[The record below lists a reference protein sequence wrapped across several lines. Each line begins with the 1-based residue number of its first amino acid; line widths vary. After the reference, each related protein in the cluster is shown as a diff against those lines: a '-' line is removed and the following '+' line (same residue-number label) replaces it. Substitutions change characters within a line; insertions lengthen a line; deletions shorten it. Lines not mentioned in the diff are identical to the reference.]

1 MLPRKSSY
9 DTLPVEGTTLTDLD
23 MSLVQR
29 HIANARERGRLTGS
43 SDPTEYLLQHQAIA
57 RVEDTLTPTVAGLL
71 MFTENAEQW
80 LGSGGVDVAQFHGS
94 HARLPDLT
102 FIEQVRGSLPQVIE
116 RTTQILW
123 ARIDHGYQI
132 VGAQRIESHTYPL
145 IVLRELT
152 VNALAHRL
160 WSIAGSRVRIH
171 IHPLSISW
179 ISPGELPEGISI
191 ENLLNVQYARNQA
204 LVQLLYEAGF
214 IEGLGLGLDS
224 VWDALHEIGSPP
236 PEMRSAGQTF
246 TIKVSA
252 TKLERPSTPVNA
264 PVERQKTIIQHIA
277 QRGALSISD
286 LETIMGINRRT
297 LQRDLRDLIDSGR
310 IHVDGRTTN
319 RRYSLGD
326 ESEGGSNL

>member
-1 MLPRKSSY
+1 M
-9 DTLPVEGTTLTDLD
+9 ENLD
-23 MSLVQR
+23 MALVQR
-29 HIANARERGRLTGS
+29 HITAAHERDRLTGS
-43 SDPTEYLLQHQAIA
+43 SDPIEYLLRHQAIA
-57 RVEDTLTPTVAGLL
+57 EVNEELIPTVSGML
-71 MFTENAEQW
+71 MFTEDSEQW
-80 LGSGGVDVAQFHGS
+80 LGSGGVDVAQFRGP

-102 FIEQVRGSLPQVIE
+102 FIEQVRGTLPQVIE

-123 ARIDHGYQI
+123 ARIEHGYKI
-132 VGAQRIESHTYPL
+132 VGAQRIESHAYPL

-171 IHPLSISW
+171 IHPQSISW

-224 VWDALHEIGSPP
+224 VWEALREISSPP

-246 TIKVSA
+246 TIKVA
-252 TKLERPSTPVNA
+252 AARLERESTATNA
-264 PVERQKTIIQHIA
+264 PAERQKAIIQHIA
-277 QRGALSISD
+277 QRGSISISD
-286 LETIMGINRRT
+286 LEDLMGFNRRT
-297 LQRDLRDLIDSGR
+297 IQRDLRDLVESGQLN
-310 IHVDGRTTN
+310 VEGRTTN
-319 RRYSLGD
+319 RRYSLTGD
-326 ESEGGSNL
+326 SGVDSN

>member
-1 MLPRKSSY
+1 MPMLPRKSNY
-9 DTLPVEGTTLTDLD
+9 DTLPVEGTTIEHLD

-29 HIANARERGRLTGS
+29 HITTARERRRLSGS
-43 SDPTEYLLQHQAIA
+43 GDPIEYLLHHQAIA
-57 RVEDTLTPTVAGLL
+57 EVENTLVPTVAGLL

-80 LGSGGVDVAQFHGS
+80 LGSGGVDVAQFRGP
-94 HARLPDLT
+94 HARLPEIT

-123 ARIDHGYQI
+123 ARTEHGYQI
-132 VGAQRIESHTYPL
+132 VGAQRIESHSYPL

-171 IHPLSISW
+171 IHPQSISW
-179 ISPGELPEGISI
+179 ISPGELPAGINI

-224 VWDALHEIGSPP
+224 VWDALREVGSPP

-246 TIKVSA
+246 TIKVIA
-252 TKLERPSTPVNA
+252 ARF
-264 PVERQKTIIQHIA
+264 ERQQNPSSSPAERQQAIVQHIA
-277 QRGALSISD
+277 LRGSLSISD
-286 LETIMGINRRT
+286 LEEILGLNRRT
-297 LQRDLRDLIDSGR
+297 IQRDLRDLVESGQLK
-310 IHVDGRTTN
+310 VDGATTN
-319 RRYSLGD
+319 RRYSLPV
-326 ESEGGSNL
+326 